1 MPQVAAVVSA
11 IAGVAG
17 VAAGA
22 DASRRQKNQARDA
35 ARAAEQQAQQ
45 ASKQAEMETNR
56 ANQRTANA
64 AASAMPNQGLGGT
77 MLTGPQ
83 GVDPNALSLGPNR
96 ALIRMRFRWAA
107 TPCWGNKPWLTA
119 ST

>member
-1 MPQVAAVVSA
+1 MRVAAS
-11 IAGVAG
+11 
-17 VAAGA
+17 A
-22 DASRRQKNQARDA
+22 DASRRQKNQAKDA

-83 GVDPNALSLGPNR
+83 GVDPNALSLGRNT
-96 ALIRMRFRWAA
+96 LL
-107 TPCWGNKPWLTA
+107 GQ
-119 ST
+119 

>member
-1 MPQVAAVVSA
+1 MWRLPRP
-11 IAGVAG
+11 GRP
-17 VAAGA
+17 
-22 DASRRQKNQARDA
+22 DASRRQRNQTKDN

-45 ASKQAEMETNR
+45 ANKQAEMETNR

-83 GVDPNALSLGPNR
+83 GVDPNALSLGRNTM
-96 ALIRMRFRWAA
+96 L
-107 TPCWGNKPWLTA
+107 GQ
-119 ST
+119 

>member
-17 VAAGA
+17 VAASA
-22 DASRRQKNQARDA
+22 DASRRQKNQAKDA
-35 ARAAEQQAQQ
+35 ARTAEQQAKE

-56 ANQRTANA
+56 ANQRVASSAEAQRPNA
-64 AASAMPNQGLGGT
+64 GLGGT

-83 GVDPNALSLGPNR
+83 GVDPNALSLGRNT
-96 ALIRMRFRWAA
+96 LL
-107 TPCWGNKPWLTA
+107 GQ
-119 ST
+119 

>member
-1 MPQVAAVVSA
+1 MGIEA
-11 IAGVAG
+11 IIGAMIAGAGVASQ
-17 VAAGA
+17 A
-22 DASRRQKNQARDA
+22 DASRRQRNQSRDA

-83 GVDPNALSLGPNR
+83 GVDPNSLSLGRNTM
-96 ALIRMRFRWAA
+96 L
-107 TPCWGNKPWLTA
+107 GQ
-119 ST
+119 

>member
-1 MPQVAAVVSA
+1 MGIEAIIGAVIA
-11 IAGVAG
+11 GAGVASQ
-17 VAAGA
+17 A
-22 DASRRQKNQARDA
+22 DAARRQRNQARDA

-83 GVDPNALSLGPNR
+83 GVDPNALSLGR
-96 ALIRMRFRWAA
+96 
-107 TPCWGNKPWLTA
+107 
-119 ST
+119 STLLGQ

>member
-1 MPQVAAVVSA
+1 MGIEAIIGAM
-11 IAGVAG
+11 IAGTVANTA
-17 VAAGA
+17 VQA
-22 DASRRQKNQARDA
+22 DAARRQKNQAKDA

-83 GVDPNALSLGPNR
+83 GVDPNALSLGR
-96 ALIRMRFRWAA
+96 
-107 TPCWGNKPWLTA
+107 
-119 ST
+119 STLLGQ

>member
-1 MPQVAAVVSA
+1 MGIEAIIGAV
-11 IAGVAG
+11 IAG
-17 VAAGA
+17 AGA
-22 DASRRQKNQARDA
+22 ASQADAARRQRNQAKDA

-83 GVDPNALSLGPNR
+83 GVDPNALSLGRNT
-96 ALIRMRFRWAA
+96 LL
-107 TPCWGNKPWLTA
+107 GQ
-119 ST
+119 